1 MTTTT
6 AVSNVIQLKFP
17 AKGSRYEEAVER
29 LADLSV
35 ELLASGVTRDE
46 LLIAFG
52 THFASLGNEVGAS
65 KGQQL
70 EALCILHDDLKAMGL

>member
-1 MTTTT
+1 MTTTA

-17 AKGSRYEEAVER
+17 EKGSRYEEAVER

-35 ELLASGVTRDE
+35 ALLAEGVTQEE

-52 THFASLGNEVGAS
+52 THFANLGNELGAT

-70 EALCILHDDLKAMGL
+70 EALCILHDDLKTMNL